1 MPNQTPPLSRDEMS
15 FEEQAQEFFRLWIE
29 EMQRRREAEKFLSSV
44 QWRIFKPLGPEA
56 LDPRVQQRILELK
69 RDYQAMVLEE
79 EAQEYFRIWSL
90 EVQRRRAA
98 EKFFKS
104 IQWRIHKQPEPS
116 DPWVQQRIL
125 ELIQGY
131 QATSD

>member
-1 MPNQTPPLSRDEMS
+1 
-15 FEEQAQEFFRLWIE
+15 
-29 EMQRRREAEKFLSSV
+29 
-44 QWRIFKPLGPEA
+44 

-69 RDYQAMVLEE
+69 RDSQAMVLEE